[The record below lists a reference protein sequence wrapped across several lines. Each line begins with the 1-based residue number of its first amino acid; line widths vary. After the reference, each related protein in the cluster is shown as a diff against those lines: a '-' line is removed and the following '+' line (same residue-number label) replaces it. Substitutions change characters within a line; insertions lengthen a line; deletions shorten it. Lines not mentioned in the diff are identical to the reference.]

1 MTTITLRD
9 TSGVFGSAATRRSAG
24 TISVEPL
31 PPICRIVCRARSMLA
46 RVAGTE
52 AGARVRFEPENSIT
66 LKVSLGRSEPISFSS
81 SALLVSSG

>member
-9 TSGVFGSAATRRSAG
+9 TSGAFGSAATRRSAG
-24 TISVEPL
+24 TISVLPL

-52 AGARVRFEPENSIT
+52 AGASIRFEPEKSMT
-66 LKVSLGRSEPISFSS
+66 LKVSLGRSDPIRRSS